1 MLYLVLLCRD
11 GPAWYGVGLLIRWS
25 YDHPGSNPG
34 PGVYFLSIFWQ
45 CSYSN
50 PKGHACTETDLMSGI
65 FFIMFSS
72 VM

>member
-34 PGVYFLSIFWQ
+34 PGVFIINCLFL
-45 CSYSN
+45 
-50 PKGHACTETDLMSGI
+50 GHGCTLIQLGMRALLHILFQVSLE
-65 FFIMFSS
+65 
-72 VM
+72 